1 MKIDTPVNVHE
12 RYLYAIVE
20 KLDKLIEMLTLKE
33 EVPITSPK
41 RKTSKKEG

>member
-1 MKIDTPVNVHE
+1 MKIDTPVNTHE

-20 KLDKLIEMLTLKE
+20 RLDKLIEMLTPKE
-33 EVPITSPK
+33 EVPITLPK